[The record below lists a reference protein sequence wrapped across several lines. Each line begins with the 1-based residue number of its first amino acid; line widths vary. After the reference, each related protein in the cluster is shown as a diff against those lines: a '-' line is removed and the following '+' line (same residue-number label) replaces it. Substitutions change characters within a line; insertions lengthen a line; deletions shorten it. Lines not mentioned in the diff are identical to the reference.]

1 MKLVSLKSDY
11 AFKELFSHENIRKQF
26 LSDMLDIP
34 FENIQSVALV
44 NTNLWVRYK
53 KHKQGILDV
62 LMQLGDGAKINVEM
76 QVRRLMH
83 WKKRQFFYLA
93 KMYTEDLKAGED
105 YGKLRKCV
113 SIAILDFDLTGDEG
127 CHSVY
132 RMRNRDGREF
142 SDVWEI
148 HIVELGKELQGSGA
162 AEDWIRLF
170 NAQREED
177 LEMIRVKNVGMM
189 EAIEALREMA

>member
-76 QVRRLMH
+76 Q
-83 WKKRQFFYLA
+83 
-93 KMYTEDLKAGED
+93 E
-105 YGKLRKCV
+105 
-113 SIAILDFDLTGDEG
+113 I
-127 CHSVY
+127 
-132 RMRNRDGREF
+132 GRA
-142 SDVWEI
+142 SC
-148 HIVELGKELQGSGA
+148 
-162 AEDWIRLF
+162 
-170 NAQREED
+170 RE
-177 LEMIRVKNVGMM
+177 RV
-189 EAIEALREMA
+189 